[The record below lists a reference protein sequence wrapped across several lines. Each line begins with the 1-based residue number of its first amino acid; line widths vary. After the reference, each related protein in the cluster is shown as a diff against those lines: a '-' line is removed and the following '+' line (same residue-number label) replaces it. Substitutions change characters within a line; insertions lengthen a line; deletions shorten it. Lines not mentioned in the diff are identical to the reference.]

1 MYYFRG
7 GGGCEM
13 QPTNTHSRGKTRAA
27 GSVWTPSAAAIK
39 VTAQWTTTHRDTSGS
54 SVNSECEIIAAV
66 HGPFYQPSSSL
77 SLSICLSCARFNPL
91 QPFTAPLS
99 TIIYPQLYGVDF
111 LRNPGVKTFGVRG
124 KLLHPRDGG
133 APGYADITKFRGS
146 PEATLWE

>member
-1 MYYFRG
+1 MTAMYYFRG

-77 SLSICLSCARFNPL
+77 SIYLSLLRSFQPSSTVYRPLVNHHLS
-91 QPFTAPLS
+91 
-99 TIIYPQLYGVDF
+99 
-111 LRNPGVKTFGVRG
+111 
-124 KLLHPRDGG
+124 
-133 APGYADITKFRGS
+133 
-146 PEATLWE
+146 ATLRCRFFEESWRKNVRRAGKIIAPPRRRRTWLRGYNEI